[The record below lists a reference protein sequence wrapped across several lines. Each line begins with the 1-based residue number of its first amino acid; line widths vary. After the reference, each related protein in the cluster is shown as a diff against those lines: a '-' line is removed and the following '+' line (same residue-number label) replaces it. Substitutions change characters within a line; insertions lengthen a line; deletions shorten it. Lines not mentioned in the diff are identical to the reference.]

1 MKKDSKKRKKT
12 DLTSGISN
20 EPRYVS
26 TTSLLKTHFT
36 SFLRLCC
43 IGGSEVST
51 PGSLLKVLGLNPSIF
66 SLFHEN
72 TQLHTLVRYH
82 HTEKTFAM
90 ITGEIADIILS
101 PLVLEHL

>member
-1 MKKDSKKRKKT
+1 M
-12 DLTSGISN
+12 L
-20 EPRYVS
+20 E
-26 TTSLLKTHFT
+26 
-36 SFLRLCC
+36 
-43 IGGSEVST
+43 
-51 PGSLLKVLGLNPSIF
+51 VLGLNPSSF